1 MKKITFLLLCALFTA
16 IFSVAAFAADG
27 QMNVSQNT
35 ILIAVLVGLGVGLAA
50 AGVTLFL
57 MCRAMSTVR
66 KKGSADGYTRKDSF
80 RLSECRDVFLYS
92 RVSRVRVNT
101 NNNKK

>member
-1 MKKITFLLLCALFTA
+1 MKKITFLLLCALFATL
-16 IFSVAAFAADG
+16 FSVASFAADG
-27 QMNVSQNT
+27 QMNVSQSAV
-35 ILIAVLVGLGVGLAA
+35 LIAVLVGLGVGLAA

-66 KKGSADGYTRKDSF
+66 KKGSAAGYEEKDSF

-101 NNNKK
+101 NNNKR